1 MVYKQ
6 EAKNYI
12 DTLETFIKNELLDLQ
27 HIIKQRVFNDV
38 KYSFE
43 KTKKRPENERVKTI
57 IQTAIKDGIIDV
69 IRDYRYK
76 FIKKS
81 QDIGEICEQK
91 YHDFG
96 FVLSHKN
103 DNFDAR
109 GFFQDDFKAGFLTT
123 SNDILINKILQEV
136 NQTKANKLVEFDRTI
151 EGFIKNEFE
160 PIEQSIKEKAKTV
173 SELLIENFF
182 KELQEPLH
190 VFEQKLIKDE
200 KALQHRLATFEENEK
215 NKEELIVTLHG
226 KIKKLDYI
234 NKGLKL

>member
-1 MVYKQ
+1 MREDIMVYKND
-6 EAKNYI
+6 AKNYI
-12 DTLETFIKNELLDLQ
+12 ETLETFIKNELLDLQ
-27 HIIKQRVFNDV
+27 NVIKQRVFNDV

-43 KTKKRPENERVKTI
+43 KTKKRPENERIKTI

-109 GFFQDDFKAGFLTT
+109 GF
-123 SNDILINKILQEV
+123 S
-136 NQTKANKLVEFDRTI
+136 R
-151 EGFIKNEFE
+151 
-160 PIEQSIKEKAKTV
+160 
-173 SELLIENFF
+173 
-182 KELQEPLH
+182 
-190 VFEQKLIKDE
+190 
-200 KALQHRLATFEENEK
+200 
-215 NKEELIVTLHG
+215 
-226 KIKKLDYI
+226 
-234 NKGLKL
+234 